1 MLQERWSR
9 LLAASGVKK
18 AWDFRAEAWGQSGQ
32 GPTSDNFEP
41 ESKAKLVKI
50 CPEEDYDICE
60 LRVIQ
65 SFFV

>member
-18 AWDFRAEAWGQSGQ
+18 AWGQSGQ

-50 CPEEDYDICE
+50 CPGEDYDICE